1 MDGSYRVTIDH
12 HLRGRRAGIAE
23 FPCKK
28 GQRPNLPSARGRS
41 HRRGEGTRASAAGL
55 HPSFLSDR
63 SSTSP
68 PQPPFFR
75 SFPPFLRSQA
85 ELDRPVCVAMF
96 FFARRRPNPAESL
109 ENAIR
114 DGSKNNF
121 GRKCFHIP
129 LRAAARAPNPA
140 PFPVISTGAP
150 APGRGSVEK
159 SGGRSPPENSGDAT
173 GQCLGPAAAA
183 GRVSPLRLRSRQAAS
198 LRSK

>member
-1 MDGSYRVTIDH
+1 MDRSYRATIDH
-12 HLRGRRAGIAE
+12 HLRGRRADIAE

-41 HRRGEGTRASAAGL
+41 HRRGEGTRAPAAGL
-55 HPSFLSDR
+55 HPSFVSDR
-63 SSTSP
+63 SNTSP

-114 DGSKNNF
+114 DGRKNNL

-150 APGRGSVEK
+150 APGRGREI
-159 SGGRSPPENSGDAT
+159 RRALPPENSGDAT
-173 GQCLGPAAAA
+173 GQCLGPAAVA
-183 GRVSPLRLRSRQAAS
+183 GRVSPLRLRSGQAAS

>member
-1 MDGSYRVTIDH
+1 MIGSYRATIDH

-41 HRRGEGTRASAAGL
+41 HRRGEGTRAPAAGL

-75 SFPPFLRSQA
+75 SFPPFFRSQA

-96 FFARRRPNPAESL
+96 FFARSSRTPRNSWKT
-109 ENAIR
+109 R
-114 DGSKNNF
+114 F
-121 GRKCFHIP
+121 GM
-129 LRAAARAPNPA
+129 AAKTIWEGNISTSRSGRQPA
-140 PFPVISTGAP
+140 PRTPLPSRHFDRSPGP
-150 APGRGSVEK
+150 RPGR
-159 SGGRSPPENSGDAT
+159 SGEIRRALPPENNGDAT
-173 GQCLGPAAAA
+173 GQCLGPAAVA
-183 GRVSPLRLRSRQAAS
+183 GRVSPLRLRSGQAAS